1 MRHLLIIFLLAI
13 TSNCSSLK
21 QKVLTP
27 KKYLNEVLEIV
38 EKKSIN
44 IDSVDFKTI
53 KYNALS
59 KLSNTNTIQEC
70 YPIIRSILR
79 DLGDNHSFL
88 MSKGQ
93 VKNWKSTS
101 KYSDETKLFTF
112 SGKLLNDNYGYI
124 KMDGFNSGDSFLVQ
138 KYADSLQN
146 KIKSIDNKNIKGWVL
161 DLRENTGGNCWPM
174 LTGIGPILGNGICG
188 YFVDRKGKKSSWFYK
203 NGKSGINKST
213 ITKVSHQPYKVY
225 DNTKPIA
232 VLTGS
237 RTGSSG
243 EVVVAAFHNKENT
256 RSFGT
261 KTYGVST
268 GNQNFNLSDG
278 SMLIL
283 TTSIYADRKGRVFG
297 TEIEPDET
305 VEFKYNSIGKKSDL
319 VIQKAIEWINE
330 KNKTLHNKV

>member
-1 MRHLLIIFLLAI
+1 MRHLLIIFLLVI

-27 KKYLNEVLEIV
+27 KKYLNEVLEII

-53 KYNALS
+53 KDYAFS
-59 KLSNTNTIQEC
+59 RLSNANTIEEC
-70 YPIIRSILR
+70 YPIVQSILG

-88 MSKGQ
+88 MSKEQ
-93 VKNWKSTS
+93 VKNWKSTNNYTEEI
-101 KYSDETKLFTF
+101 KTFTF

-124 KMDGFNSGDSFLVQ
+124 KMDGFSSGNSFLIQ

-146 KIKSIDNKNIKGWVL
+146 KIKSIDNKNIKGWIL

-188 YFVDRKGKKSSWFYK
+188 YFVDRKGNKSSWFYK
-203 NGKSGINKST
+203 NGKSGINNST
-213 ITKVSHQPYKVY
+213 ITKVSHQPYELY
-225 DNTKPIA
+225 DNTRPIA

-237 RTGSSG
+237 KTGSSG
-243 EVVVAAFHNKENT
+243 EVVVTAFHNKKNT
-256 RSFGT
+256 KSFGT
-261 KTYGVST
+261 KTYGLST
-268 GNQNFNLSDG
+268 ANQSFNLSDG
-278 SMLIL
+278 SMLLL
-283 TTSIYADRKGRVFG
+283 TTSIYADRKGIVFG
-297 TEIEPDET
+297 AKIKPDEIIKF
-305 VEFKYNSIGKKSDL
+305 EYNSIGKQNDL

-330 KNKTLHNKV
+330 KK